1 MNGSPGWLKNILRS
15 LFSALDSFGYWI
27 LAGVYNIFFAVS
39 SAEIISGDVVR
50 EFFMRIQLILGVIM
64 VFKLTFT
71 ALSIIINPDTATDKQ
86 KGAGKI
92 LARVA
97 ASLVMLTLVVPI
109 SIPDPEEGELTGLNA
124 RIRDQGILFGFL
136 YQFQDSVVKD
146 NILGKLILGS
156 RAEYNKETEDG
167 SMNAG
172 GEIDNMADVGGVM
185 AATVAKAFISP
196 TILSSAD
203 EDSIGSLNDVDMN
216 SNSSGDSDS
225 DVVSDAVSDVISG
238 GMAIAGGENEKVD
251 PSTVF
256 ACADTTAFNYYMNSN
271 ASADGILYY
280 LNETCDSADGEVY
293 VFNYTILG
301 GLACS
306 ILMTI
311 IILGFTIDVAVRA
324 IKLAVLRLIAP
335 VPIISYISPG
345 SEKDGA
351 FGNWVKTLIS
361 TYLDLFI
368 RLAIIYFG
376 AYLILLISRS
386 FSGGGFNIIQTDY
399 GFVINTLATIFII
412 IGVLI
417 FMKQAPKFLK
427 DMLGLKGTPMGNA
440 GISGMLGGVAA
451 FLGGAGLAGA
461 GAAAI
466 SGLNMGAEAAAQG
479 KAIGFGGWAQGRD
492 LAAQIKTGDPK
503 AKGGIVNA
511 FNDRLTRTAAVNV
524 ARRRYGVTAQGLRV
538 AKDRF
543 QEAQSIAAASAD
555 LYARFK
561 DGTVTDPE
569 LTAWAL
575 QHGGTYDAV
584 NHLFTDSNGTTTTIR
599 EALYN
604 QQAADA
610 KEASDREKLL
620 KEGQEFA
627 SSHRINPSFEE
638 EHRRSW
644 FGEKRD
650 NMAERPDMYNA
661 RGRGKTAHQTLGDR
675 ILGSREKWYDTG
687 TNRTENRWNPNG
699 NRENIDN
706 NTLHDNPWAPG
717 GPGSPGGPPPG
728 GPRP

>member
-440 GISGMLGGVAA
+440 GISGMLGGAA
-451 FLGGAGLAGA
+451 MAIGGGGLAGFGL
-461 GAAAI
+461 GALQ
-466 SGLNMGAEAAAQG
+466 GLNASAEATGQG
-479 KAIGFGGWAQGRD
+479 KGFSPFQSWAQNSDVMAKIRTGDKDARGGIVGRTMDRLNFLTREHQAKKFNMDRKNFAKAKYNSDLKEAAYMDAEREYD
-492 LAAQIKTGDPK
+492 LAARRLSSLHDPGSMMSQEDFWNSTEGLTYENFDEKYAAYQQTYNRQKADWDTAFAEYSSAYKKRSDAKDAYEKASKVYSSIDKDRANMGVAPRIIDVRTETYRSSRKIKTKEDDSGVKRAVDK
-503 AKGGIVNA
+503 KGNFLPHGSDNFVY
-511 FNDRLTRTAAVNV
+511 V
-524 ARRRYGVTAQGLRV
+524 
-538 AKDRF
+538 KDTKG
-543 QEAQSIAAASAD
+543 
-555 LYARFK
+555 Y
-561 DGTVTDPE
+561 DGKVDDSD
-569 LTAWAL
+569 WGSSG
-575 QHGGTYDAV
+575 HGSGG
-584 NHLFTDSNGTTTTIR
+584 HGP
-599 EALYN
+599 
-604 QQAADA
+604 
-610 KEASDREKLL
+610 
-620 KEGQEFA
+620 G
-627 SSHRINPSFEE
+627 
-638 EHRRSW
+638 
-644 FGEKRD
+644 
-650 NMAERPDMYNA
+650 
-661 RGRGKTAHQTLGDR
+661 
-675 ILGSREKWYDTG
+675 
-687 TNRTENRWNPNG
+687 
-699 NRENIDN
+699 
-706 NTLHDNPWAPG
+706 PG
-717 GPGSPGGPPPG
+717 GPF
-728 GPRP
+728 

>member
-503 AKGGIVNA
+503 AKGGLMNSV
-511 FNDRLTRTAAVNV
+511 NDRLMRSAGISR
-524 ARRRYGVTAQGLRV
+524 ARKIYGVTATGV
-538 AKDRF
+538 N
-543 QEAQSIAAASAD
+543 EAQQKMFDAQREAAVAHNIESRVRENGWASLSDSERNIIEEFYRRENGIGQGPLSEAQVEEMQNQGAT
-555 LYARFK
+555 LYAYSK
-561 DGTVTDPE
+561 DSAYAKAE
-569 LTAWAL
+569 SA
-575 QHGGTYDAV
+575 YKKV
-584 NHLFTDSNGTTTTIR
+584 NQF
-599 EALYN
+599 
-604 QQAADA
+604 AD
-610 KEASDREKLL
+610 
-620 KEGQEFA
+620 
-627 SSHRINPSFEE
+627 SHRISPSFEE
-638 EHRRSW
+638 KYRRTVSESIYDKYAAVRHPIQTFKNYANSSNRRGEHPGVLDRL
-644 FGEKRD
+644 GG
-650 NMAERPDMYNA
+650 N
-661 RGRGKTAHQTLGDR
+661 GKWSEQGGAAANL
-675 ILGSREKWYDTG
+675 
-687 TNRTENRWNPNG
+687 NRYQDNPN
-699 NRENIDN
+699 RDMD
-706 NTLHDNPWAPG
+706 TPQAG
-717 GPGSPGGPPPG
+717 GPHH
-728 GPRP
+728 

>member
-427 DMLGLKGTPMGNA
+427 DVLGLKGTPMGNA

-503 AKGGIVNA
+503 AKGGLINSV
-511 FNDRLTRTAAVNV
+511 NDRLMRGAGVRV
-524 ARRRYGVTAQGLRV
+524 ARRKYGVTAAGLAQAKQQMYDRQAEAAK
-538 AKDRF
+538 AKDLYDRF
-543 QEAQSIAAASAD
+543 AQGHMDDYERAQYARDNHLILMGSREEQDEIIRNDMYNKMARAQTAASKAESS
-555 LYARFK
+555 YK
-561 DGTVTDPE
+561 
-569 LTAWAL
+569 
-575 QHGGTYDAV
+575 
-584 NHLFTDSNGTTTTIR
+584 
-599 EALYN
+599 
-604 QQAADA
+604 DA
-610 KEASDREKLL
+610 KQFGD
-620 KEGQEFA
+620 
-627 SSHRINPSFEE
+627 SHRISPSFEE
-638 EHRRSW
+638 EHRRSIL
-644 FGEKRD
+644 GEKRD
-650 NMAERPDMYNA
+650 NIIERPDMYNA

-675 ILGSREKWYDTG
+675 ILGSRKDWDNPASE
-687 TNRTENRWNPNG
+687 RTENRWNPNG
-699 NRENIDN
+699 DRTNIDN
-706 NTLHDNPWAPG
+706 NPYVDTPYMDVGTPEA
-717 GPGSPGGPPPG
+717 GGPPRGGPG